1 MPSTH
6 SIGYVQING
15 HKYKDYHP
23 LVNFTLNLL
32 RDVLGALILGFA
44 VLMPILLAGFL
55 NS

>member
-1 MPSTH
+1 MPSPH
-6 SIGYVQING
+6 SLGYAQING
-15 HKYKDYHP
+15 RKYKDHHP

-32 RDVLGALILGFA
+32 RDVLGALVLMFA